1 MVQRVNLNPLKC
13 QEPHLLL
20 HLKQEYFAL
29 FFFLILIWSFSVCVT
44 AISPDANNEE
54 NVLSDKGAISEI
66 NMNKRGKRE
75 TEVVL

>member
-29 FFFLILIWSFSVCVT
+29 FFFKILIWSFSVCVT